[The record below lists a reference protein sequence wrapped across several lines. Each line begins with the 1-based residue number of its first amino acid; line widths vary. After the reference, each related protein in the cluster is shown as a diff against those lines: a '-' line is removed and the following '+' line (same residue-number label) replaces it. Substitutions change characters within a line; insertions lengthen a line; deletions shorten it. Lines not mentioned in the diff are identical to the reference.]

1 MQYKHVTI
9 TRDQLPFPGEYV
21 ANIKCRGFKQVKQ
34 FDLVDGLS
42 YCFAPQLNMIQ
53 HAEQMNIP
61 VSNDTDLL
69 LRFTQTNN
77 NGVDNSITNNNTNDD
92 QTNTTTTTA
101 ESTTTTEP
109 E

>member
-1 MQYKHVTI
+1 MQKYKRVTI
-9 TRDQLPFPGEYV
+9 TRDQLPLPGYYV

-42 YCFAPQLNMIQ
+42 YCFAPPQLTVIQ
-53 HAEQMNIP
+53 NLEQMNIP

-69 LRFTQTNN
+69 LRFRQTNN
-77 NGVDNSITNNNTNDD
+77 NDGIDNNTNDN
-92 QTNTTTTTA
+92 QANTTTA
-101 ESTTTTEP
+101 EPTTTTES

>member
-9 TRDQLPFPGEYV
+9 TRDQLPLPGEYI

-42 YCFAPQLNMIQ
+42 YCFAPQLNVIQ
-53 HAEQMNIP
+53 HAEQMNLPI
-61 VSNDTDLL
+61 SNDTDLL

-77 NGVDNSITNNNTNDD
+77 NVDNSIITNNTNDD
-92 QTNTTTTTA
+92 QTDTTTTTA
-101 ESTTTTEP
+101 EPTTTEP

>member
-1 MQYKHVTI
+1 MQKYKHVTI
-9 TRDQLPFPGEYV
+9 TRDQLPLPGEYI

-42 YCFAPQLNMIQ
+42 YCFAPPQLTVIQ
-53 HAEQMNIP
+53 NLEQMNIP

-69 LRFTQTNN
+69 LRFRQTNN
-77 NGVDNSITNNNTNDD
+77 NDGIDNNTNDN

-101 ESTTTTEP
+101 EPTTTEP

>member
-1 MQYKHVTI
+1 MQKYKRVTI
-9 TRDQLPFPGEYV
+9 TRDQLPLPGEYI

-42 YCFAPQLNMIQ
+42 YCFAPPQLTVMQNL
-53 HAEQMNIP
+53 EQMNIP

-77 NGVDNSITNNNTNDD
+77 NDVDNSITNNTK
-92 QTNTTTTTA
+92 
-101 ESTTTTEP
+101 
-109 E
+109 